1 MSPNHDENE
10 QDQEDC
16 QMQPLDLS
24 CPKTQIQTSSNT
36 HTNLS
41 DCENE
46 EVMSPIDGSLRSSS
60 HRPRSSSGNSDESDR
75 DLSLNLTSSHHSNN
89 SISHRFDKFSDS
101 LSNPSSAVSRRSSD
115 EQLVKNAAALL
126 RNYLPSAAAASA
138 AGLPPVLL
146 DGPARKRFLTKY
158 LHKNGE
164 QIFSLFFLV
173 INMSNVY
180 YDIWFTVHTLY
191 FLELFWHRA

>member
-1 MSPNHDENE
+1 MAAVSSSVMMQSILTNMSPETQENG

-24 CPKTQIQTSSNT
+24 CPKQIQTSSNT
-36 HTNLS
+36 TTPS

-75 DLSLNLTSSHHSNN
+75 DLSLNLTSNHHSNN

-138 AGLPPVLL
+138 AGLPPVFL
-146 DGPARKRFLTKY
+146 DGPARKRFLTNYHFYWLVVLKLKNY
-158 LHKNGE
+158 LEFFFYLG
-164 QIFSLFFLV
+164 ISL
-173 INMSNVY
+173 SN
-180 YDIWFTVHTLY
+180 I
-191 FLELFWHRA
+191 

>member
-1 MSPNHDENE
+1 MAAVFSQILTNTAMSPNHENE
-10 QDQEDC
+10 DQEDC

-164 QIFSLFFLV
+164 QI
-173 INMSNVY
+173 
-180 YDIWFTVHTLY
+180 
-191 FLELFWHRA
+191 

>member
-1 MSPNHDENE
+1 
-10 QDQEDC
+10 
-16 QMQPLDLS
+16 MQPLDLS
-24 CPKTQIQTSSNT
+24 CPKQTQIQTSSNT

-164 QIFSLFFLV
+164 QIFSLFLV
-173 INMSNVY
+173 INISNAY
-180 YDIWFTVHTLY
+180 DDIWLSVHTLH
-191 FLELFWHRA
+191 FLEAFWHRE